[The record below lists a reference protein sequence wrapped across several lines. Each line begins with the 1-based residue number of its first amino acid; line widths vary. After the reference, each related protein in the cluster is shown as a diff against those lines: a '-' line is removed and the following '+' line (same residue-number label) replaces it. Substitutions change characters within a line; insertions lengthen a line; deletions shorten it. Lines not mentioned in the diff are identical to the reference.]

1 MGFSVFLS
9 VYLLFGGFFMVWDVL
24 NVIGT
29 ISFAMSGA
37 IIAMGVRYD
46 IIGIYALGLITAF
59 GGGAIRNLF
68 IGIPIIELWQQ
79 TTLFIIAI
87 ITITI
92 VFLLPNMFVHHL
104 KEWNLFDAIGLSAFA
119 VQGAMHAHSIDLPL
133 LAIMFSA
140 AITGAGGGIIR
151 DILAQ
156 QKPNVFREEI
166 YLLWAM
172 LAGFIIGLGWA
183 QEPYQ
188 LYIVFIIILLLRV
201 TSHRFG
207 WCLPTRTVNKLQGN

>member
-1 MGFSVFLS
+1 
-9 VYLLFGGFFMVWDVL
+9 MVWDVF

-29 ISFAMSGA
+29 IAFAMSGA
-37 IIAMGVRYD
+37 IIAMEVKYD
-46 IIGIYALGLITAF
+46 IIGTYVLGLITAF
-59 GGGAIRNLF
+59 GGGAVRNLL
-68 IGIPIIELWQQ
+68 IGIPISHLWQQ

-92 VFLLPNMFVHHL
+92 VFLLPDKEIHRL

-119 VQGAMHAHSIDLPL
+119 IQGGVHAHSMGLPM

-151 DILAQ
+151 DILAH
-156 QKPNVFREEI
+156 QKPIVFRKEI

-172 LAGFIIGLGWA
+172 LAGFIIGMGWA
-183 QEPYQ
+183 EQSYQ
-188 LYIVFIIILLLRV
+188 LYILFGIILILRV
-201 TSHRFG
+201 TSYRFG
-207 WCLPTRTVNKLQGN
+207 WCLPTRTVQKNTGIKIYLTDR